1 MIIKR
6 KRVEIL
12 IKDTI
17 ADNKREGAFVSLF
30 QNPRLIDNDNEEETR
45 IDVPKNKT
53 TTVSG

>member
-6 KRVEIL
+6 KRVEML